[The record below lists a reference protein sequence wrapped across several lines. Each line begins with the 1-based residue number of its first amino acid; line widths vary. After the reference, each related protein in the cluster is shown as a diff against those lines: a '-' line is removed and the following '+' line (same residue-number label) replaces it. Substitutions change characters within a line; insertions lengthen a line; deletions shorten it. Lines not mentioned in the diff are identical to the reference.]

1 MTMSKGKRVVF
12 TFDERSFDSL
22 EKMKDNGNYGSLA
35 EAVRDSLKVSRSLQ
49 QQSEQGYSEVIVR
62 NTKTGKVKS
71 NDHSSA
77 AI

>member
-1 MTMSKGKRVVF
+1 MGKGKRIVF

-22 EKMKDNGNYGSLA
+22 EKMKSEGNYSSLA

-62 NTKTGKVKS
+62 NPKNGQERVMIIPQLQT
-71 NDHSSA
+71 DE
-77 AI
+77 